1 MFWILGLICII
12 LGFIVGAFDVK
23 ILFAPLE
30 WFVAAIAFNT
40 LGGPSWPSFTRRGE
54 G

>member
-1 MFWILGLICII
+1 MFGLLALICII

-23 ILFAPLE
+23 LLFDPLS

-40 LGGPSWPSFTRRGE
+40 LSVAIPTFKSKE
-54 G
+54 A